1 MNAVAKL
8 ETNVVPV
15 SDSGALM
22 EIISRAASDPGTDVG
37 KLEKL
42 MDLYER
48 VKGNQAKQEFDQAM
62 ALAQEEMGP
71 VRTDASNT
79 QTKSKYAT
87 YAALDR
93 ALRPIY
99 SKHGFAISYGTADGA
114 EAGHVRVVADVMH
127 RSGHSKTFHIDMPS
141 DGKGAKGG
149 DVMTKTHATGSAFS
163 YGQRYLVKG
172 IFNIVVSDDDDGN
185 SAGGSGPISADQA
198 ATIRGLIERFK
209 VNIES
214 FCNTYKIEAIPD
226 LPAAKYREAVERLN
240 MKGVA
245 K

>member
-1 MNAVAKL
+1 MNALAKL

-71 VRTDASNT
+71 VRTDASNP

-99 SKHGFAISYGTADGA
+99 SKHGFALSYGTGEGA
-114 EAGHVRVVADVMH
+114 ESGYVRVVADVMH
-127 RSGHSKTFHIDMPS
+127 RGGHSKTFHIDMPA
-141 DGKGAKGG
+141 DGKGARGN

-185 SAGGSGPISADQA
+185 SAGGSGPITQEQLVNV
-198 ATIRGLIERFK
+198 RGLIERFR

-214 FCNTYKIEAIPD
+214 FCKTYNIEALPD
-226 LPAAKYREAVERLN
+226 LPASKYREAIERLN
-240 MKGVA
+240 AKGLT